1 VQAVWPTGAAGKVKM
16 GGSSRTEEQQQSK
29 KHSSVKQQQ
38 RTVWTAAGKASSAEG
53 VASKRQ
59 SSTEQPVTRPTRDP
73 SVETPDRRGKHQQQ
87 PITCQ
92 VGSAVSNMGAF
103 LLLSQVS

>member
-1 VQAVWPTGAAGKVKM
+1 VQEVWPTGAAGKLKV
-16 GGSSRTEEQQQSK
+16 GGSSKAEEQQQLK

-38 RTVWTAAGKASSAEG
+38 RTVWTAAGKATSAEG
-53 VASKRQ
+53 LASKRQ
-59 SSTEQPVTRPTRDP
+59 SSTEQPMTRPAHDP

-87 PITCQ
+87 PIACQ
-92 VGSAVSNMGAF
+92 VGSALSNIGAF

>member
-1 VQAVWPTGAAGKVKM
+1 MGASG
-16 GGSSRTEEQQQSK
+16 RTEEQQQTK

-38 RTVWTAAGKASSAEG
+38 RTLWASTGKASSAEG

-59 SSTEQPVTRPTRDP
+59 GSTEQPTTRPTRDP
-73 SVETPDRRGKHQQQ
+73 SVETSDRRSKHQQQ
-87 PITCQ
+87 PITSQ
-92 VGSAVSNMGAF
+92 VGSALSNTGAF